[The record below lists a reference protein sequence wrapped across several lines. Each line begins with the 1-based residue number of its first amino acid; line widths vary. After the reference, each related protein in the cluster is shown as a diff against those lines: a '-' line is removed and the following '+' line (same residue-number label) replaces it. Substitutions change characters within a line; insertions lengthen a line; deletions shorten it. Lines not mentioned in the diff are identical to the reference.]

1 MYVSSMRVAW
11 LIGVA
16 FVLMLL
22 PRSVSAQSTIA
33 GLVTDTSGAVLP
45 GVSVEASSPALIEKV
60 RTAVTNSDGRYS
72 IVDLRP
78 GTYTITFTLQGFT
91 TLRRDGIEVSA
102 NVTVPVNAELKVGA
116 LQETVTVSGVATPV
130 VDIQQAAQRQVLSR
144 DTLDALPSARS
155 YLSAGVIVP
164 AVKTSRSDLGG
175 VNTGQGA
182 YLSARGKSALEDIV
196 QIDGLDF
203 GNSNGTSQSG
213 YNNFAMVQDVTYQTS
228 AIGADASGGGVRINM
243 IPRDGGNAFKGDFY
257 LSGSRN
263 AWQSSNIT
271 PELQAKGLPNPD
283 SLNYV
288 IEATPALGG
297 PIFQNRLWYFAS
309 GRYLENSAHR
319 AGAHYRDGSPAYTLN
334 DLHNLSGR
342 LTWQASTRNKFTGY
356 IDKTFKSQKQSTV
369 FTLGDVNPA
378 GVDWETATVSYD
390 PSNYQVGYFKWTSTA
405 TNKLL
410 LEAGS
415 SFNTFNLSYQT
426 YLPGI
431 RKPRG
436 SPEWFAGAQRRDLV
450 LNTFR
455 GAPAVSELYAWQPS
469 NQYSGSA
476 SYVTGSHTFKTGVQF
491 RRQRIRNM
499 ADGGNADLVQQY
511 RNGISDSV
519 SVAAVPYIAAF
530 HVHET
535 ALYAM
540 DTWTLGRLTVSPGL
554 RYEHFEG
561 GVDPSGSAAGRF
573 VPARQVSASSPV
585 HPFNNLTPRLSAV
598 YDLFGN
604 ARTALKFSASKYVA
618 QLYTTFFYPYNPI
631 SQGNE
636 TRTWTD
642 LNGDDIAQDNEI
654 GPSQNARFGLA
665 ADRRVDPDI
674 SREYTWDYSVSLQH
688 ELLSGVSVSGGWY
701 YTRNYNAL
709 RSVNAARSLSDYTT
723 FQTPNPLTGEMLT
736 IYNLN
741 RSAVGRIDIVDT
753 NSDINRRL
761 YTGYEVSM
769 QARRRGGT
777 LLAGWAMERTR
788 TVNCDT
794 ADNPNNLRFCDQTG
808 ELYQELGQVGNI
820 PYRHEFKL
828 AGSQQL
834 PWGFLAAVS
843 FFSYA
848 GSNLNPLGLTSIGT
862 PVLPGWAG
870 PLNVLWTVPA
880 NLFPGGRN
888 EVVTVPLIPPGSQY
902 LKRWNQLD
910 LNIKRVFHL
919 RRLEFQPAVEIYNVL
934 NSSVVLAQ
942 NQNFGPAL
950 GTPSL
955 TPFGRFVKLGALVK
969 F

>member
-1 MYVSSMRVAW
+1 MSASSIRVAL

-16 FVLMLL
+16 VVLTLL
-22 PRSVSAQSTIA
+22 PRDVHAQSAIA

-60 RTAVTNSDGRYS
+60 RTAVTNADGRYS
-72 IVDLRP
+72 IVDIRP
-78 GTYTITFTLQGFT
+78 GVYSITFTLPGFT
-91 TLRRDGIEVSA
+91 TFKREGIEVSA
-102 NVTVPVNAELKVGA
+102 NVNVPVNAELKVGA

-164 AVKTSRSDLGG
+164 TVKTSRSDLGG

-182 YLSARGKSALEDIV
+182 YLSARGKSSLEDVV

-228 AIGADASGGGVRINM
+228 AIAADVSGGGVRINM

-257 LSGSRN
+257 LSGSRHS
-263 AWQSSNIT
+263 WQSSNIT
-271 PELQAKGLPNPD
+271 PELIAKGLPNPD

-297 PIFQNRLWYFAS
+297 PILQNRLWYFVS

-342 LTWQASTRNKFTGY
+342 LTWQANTRNKFTGY
-356 IDKTFKSQKQSTV
+356 IDKTFKSQRESTV

-390 PSNYQVGYFKWTSTA
+390 PSNYQVGYFKWTATA

-410 LEAGS
+410 LEAGT

-431 RKPRG
+431 RQPRG
-436 SPEWFAGAQRRDLV
+436 TPGWYAGAQRRDLV

-455 GAPAVSELYAWQPS
+455 GAPAVSELYAWQPL

-491 RRQRIRNM
+491 RRQRIRNQ
-499 ADGGNADLVQQY
+499 AEGGNADLVQQY
-511 RNGISDSV
+511 RNGVPDSV

-530 HVHET
+530 HVHEL

-540 DTWTLGRLTVSPGL
+540 DSWTLGRLTVSPGV
-554 RYEHFEG
+554 RFERFEG
-561 GVDPSGSAAGRF
+561 GVDASGSAAGRF
-573 VPARQVSASSPV
+573 VPARSVSASSPV
-585 HPFNNLTPRLSAV
+585 RPFLNVTPRLSAV

-604 ARTALKFSASKYVA
+604 AKTALKFSASKYVA

-636 TRTWTD
+636 TRIWSD

-674 SREYTWDYSVSLQH
+674 SREYTWDYSVGIQH

-701 YTRNYNAL
+701 YTRNYNTL
-709 RSVNAARSLSDYTT
+709 RTYNAARSLSDYTT
-723 FQTPNPLTGEMLT
+723 FQTPNPLTGEPIT
-736 IYNLN
+736 IFNLN
-741 RSAVGRIDIVDT
+741 RAALGRVDVVDT

-769 QARRRGGT
+769 QARRGRGT
-777 LLAGWAMERTR
+777 LLAGWAMERSR
-788 TVNCDT
+788 TVTCDT
-794 ADNPNNLRFCDQTG
+794 NDNPNFLRFCDQTG
-808 ELYQELGQVGNI
+808 ELYQELGQVGKI

-843 FFSYA
+843 FFSYP
-848 GSNLNPLGLTSIGT
+848 GSNIDPDGATG
-862 PVLPGWAG
+862 PGWAG
-870 PLNVLWTVPA
+870 PLNVLWAVPPA
-880 NLFPGGRN
+880 LFPGGRN
-888 EVVTVPLIPPGSQY
+888 EAVSVPLIPPGSRY

-910 LNIKRVFHL
+910 LNFKRVFHV
-919 RRLEFQPAVEIYNVL
+919 RRLEFQPAIEIYNVL
-934 NSSVVLAQ
+934 NSSVVLNE
-942 NQNFGPAL
+942 NQNFGPTL

-955 TPFGRFVKLGALVK
+955 TPFGRFFKLGGLIK